1 MTLESVYGNETT
13 GELAPS
19 VRSSSAGP
27 VFLSAKEA
35 TPQHLPED
43 LYCAHGDVEYHIPEC
58 KRRLFMR
65 KLIRAGDRTISPA
78 AQ

>member
-1 MTLESVYGNETT
+1 VRLESVYSNEAT

-19 VRSSSAGP
+19 VRSSSAGL

-35 TPQHLPED
+35 TPQYLHGD
-43 LYCAHGDVEYHIPEC
+43 LYCAHGDMEYHIPES